1 MKELQVMQGL
11 DHSTERMERN
21 ASERKKRRKRK
32 RRIRKIRAILIRI
45 AVIFSAAVMLCLVFA
60 GGKFLVQRLA
70 EKIAG
75 KNETISQNDDYD
87 TEVFAETGPLVVLDA
102 GHGGTDQGTS
112 SRKMIEKDIN
122 LKVAKLVEKELEENG
137 IRVLLTREDDS
148 RVKLEQR
155 AALANEKE
163 AALFVS
169 IHCNYN
175 EDSTAIEGMEFYY
188 QTGSDKG
195 KAAAEALSSS
205 FDEVKDVVNRGT
217 REEDFHVLRETH
229 MPAVLVELGFLS
241 NASDR
246 KKLNQKD
253 YQQILAQCIAETIV
267 ESEMFTGDSEE
278 PDTEL

>member
-45 AVIFSAAVMLCLVFA
+45 AVIFSAAAMLCLVFA
-60 GGKFLVQRLA
+60 GGKFLVQRLS

-75 KNETISQNDDYD
+75 KNGDISQDDSY

-112 SRKMIEKDIN
+112 SGKMIEKDIN
-122 LKVAKLVEKELEENG
+122 LKVAKLVKKELEENG

-148 RVKLEQR
+148 RVQLEQR

-163 AALFVS
+163 ADFFVS

-175 EDSTAIEGMEFYY
+175 EDSTAIEGTEFYY

-205 FDEVKDVVNRGT
+205 FDEVKGVVNRGT

-253 YQQILAQCIAETIV
+253 YQQLLAQCIAETIV